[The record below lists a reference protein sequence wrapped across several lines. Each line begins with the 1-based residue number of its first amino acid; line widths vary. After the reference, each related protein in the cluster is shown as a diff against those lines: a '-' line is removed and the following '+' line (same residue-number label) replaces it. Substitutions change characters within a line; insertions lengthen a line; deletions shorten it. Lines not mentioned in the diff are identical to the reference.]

1 MILRDNTHLHFIHM
15 GLFERIGEWIHPTVT
30 IDSYEIIYV
39 MDGEVHIREGE
50 TPYHLKKGD
59 MLLLSPNVEH
69 GGIRVSHGRTSFY
82 WLHYVTDTP
91 HAFAF
96 PKCSTPEPRHTERV
110 MIEIMQS
117 QQRGDATMADL
128 LLAQWLLEGDRPVER
143 RSKRAHEIA
152 EYIRINAHHA
162 LSVEEVAAHF
172 GYAPDHLS
180 RILRQEFGMG
190 TKAFIVEKRL
200 ECIESILL
208 NTNEPIKDV
217 ALRCGFE
224 DENIFAKFFKYH
236 EGITPTE
243 FRNGF
248 FRVYMNNA

>member
-15 GLFERIGEWIHPTVT
+15 GLFERTGEWIHPITT

-39 MDGEVHIREGE
+39 LDGKVHIREGE
-50 TPYHLKKGD
+50 TQYHLEKGE

-69 GGIRVSHGRTSFY
+69 GGTEISCGRTSFY
-82 WLHYVTDTP
+82 WLHFLTDTP
-91 HAFAF
+91 EAFAI
-96 PKCSTPEPRHTERV
+96 PKRSTPEPRHTERV
-110 MIEIMQS
+110 MKEVMQS
-117 QQRGDATMADL
+117 QQRVDPTMAEL
-128 LLAQWLLEGDRPVER
+128 ILARWLLEGDRPVER

-152 EYIRINAHHA
+152 EYVRIHAHHP

-190 TKAFIVEKRL
+190 AKAFMIEKRL
-200 ECIESILL
+200 EYIESILL
-208 NTNEPIKDV
+208 NTNEPIKEV
-217 ALRCGFE
+217 ASRCGFE
-224 DENIFAKFFKYH
+224 DENIFVKFFKYH

-248 FRVYMNNA
+248 FRVYMNHV